1 MIKAVFFDLDGTIRH
16 NLPSGGEV
24 FANYAVQLGLHTT
37 DEDRLRS
44 MRWEHFYW
52 ANSRELLDDRSRF
65 DGQETE
71 FWDQYSLRQ
80 LVALGA
86 STMQAAELAPKV
98 NQYMLECY
106 KPASIVPEDA
116 RRVLTEL
123 LQRGCRMA
131 LISNRTNPYQE
142 EIEALGLGTY
152 FAFSLAGGEINAFK
166 PQPEIFRHACRR
178 LEVEPQEAA
187 YVGDNYFADV
197 VGARRAALRP
207 VLYDPRGI
215 FPDAGCAIIK
225 SFDELPGLITE
236 MSLTTKDTTEY

>member
-1 MIKAVFFDLDGTIRH
+1 
-16 NLPSGGEV
+16 
-24 FANYAVQLGLHTT
+24 
-37 DEDRLRS
+37 
-44 MRWEHFYW
+44 
-52 ANSRELLDDRSRF
+52 
-65 DGQETE
+65 
-71 FWDQYSLRQ
+71 
-80 LVALGA
+80 
-86 STMQAAELAPKV
+86 
-98 NQYMLECY
+98 MLECY

-123 LQRGCRMA
+123 MQQGCRMA
-131 LISNRTNPYQE
+131 LISNRTKPYQE
-142 EIEALGLGTY
+142 EIEALGLGPY

-225 SFDELPGLITE
+225 SFDELPGVLG
-236 MSLTTKDTTEY
+236 L